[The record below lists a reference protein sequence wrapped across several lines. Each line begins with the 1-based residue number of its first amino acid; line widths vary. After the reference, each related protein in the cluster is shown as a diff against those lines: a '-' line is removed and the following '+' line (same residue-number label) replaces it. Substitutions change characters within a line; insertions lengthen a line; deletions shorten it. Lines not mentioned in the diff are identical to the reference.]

1 MGATICPMKP
11 VESRVCTKCP
21 EAESPN
27 WGLEGEKGL
36 TIVAVLESSDH
47 RANRT
52 NYENELFLTR
62 SGRAVA
68 EVLGEN
74 IENTVITNAA
84 KCLFQHGF
92 KKPGSQAYKN
102 CAENVQLQIRE
113 IQPQVI
119 ICFGEKAAEAVT
131 GQKFSEVVGKILGN
145 VVIVHHPRVMTI
157 KEKRMIMQL
166 LSLSDEP

>member
-1 MGATICPMKP
+1 MKQI
-11 VESRVCTKCP
+11 ESRDCTKCQ

-52 NYENELFLTR
+52 NYQNELFLSR

-74 IENTVITNAA
+74 LEKTVITNAA
-84 KCLFQHGF
+84 KCLFQRGF
-92 KKPGSQAYKN
+92 KKPGNQVYKN
-102 CAENVQLQIRE
+102 CAENVRRQIEE
-113 IQPQVI
+113 IQPEII

-131 GQKFSEVVGKILGN
+131 GQKFSEVVGKIIGN
-145 VVIVHHPRVMTI
+145 IIIVHHPRVMTI
-157 KEKRMIMQL
+157 NEKTMIKQL
-166 LSLSDEP
+166 LSLAVEP